1 LGFAPPLDGA
11 ERREYRHAFTRPAT
25 SEASVTDGVCF
36 PETRK
41 RHAPSL
47 VRIILLFGK
56 MMLAN
61 AADAATADPRRHRA
75 VTVSNP
81 P

>member
-1 LGFAPPLDGA
+1 MGIVPPLNGA
-11 ERREYRHAFTRPAT
+11 ERIEYRHAFTRPST
-25 SEASVTDGVCF
+25 SQASVTDGVCF

-41 RHAPSL
+41 RHALSL
-47 VRIILLFGK
+47 VQIIPLIGK

-61 AADAATADPRRHRA
+61 AADAATADPRRHRV